1 MLPPEYEIFSDTPN
15 EIIFNLKRI
24 LSYIKENRGVT
35 TKEFENLGYDYIDC
49 WHILTILKVDNVM
62 REGQGSNRWR
72 EDSKGL
78 GKVWELTDYGL
89 WLESHAEPHYDIKLK
104 IRPRTALPN
113 EVLEDV
119 EKIIFK
125 TEAVIEKMVNK
136 ETSAGE
142 GI

>member
-78 GKVWELTDYGL
+78 GKEVFELPL
-89 WLESHAEPHYDIKLK
+89 HEAEHGGKNRNQNERGQQVFHGCLPLFPIPHNLL
-104 IRPRTALPN
+104 R
-113 EVLEDV
+113 V
-119 EKIIFK
+119 
-125 TEAVIEKMVNK
+125 
-136 ETSAGE
+136 
-142 GI
+142 